1 MKKINL
7 LVIVLIILTFKANS
21 QVHLIG
27 VKNGINITNAT
38 SIQADYRFG
47 NNYGFLYEVL
57 FNDKYSISVDLF
69 YNQRGYK
76 DKLSF
81 TNVDGKLQP
90 TAVIY
95 SYSDY
100 LSFPVKIGYS
110 TGDNLKKFI
119 NLGVNPSLLLDSQSS
134 SPVLDTDGNITSTIN
149 YDSRNSISNF
159 DIGGLIEVGLSYN
172 VVERINLFS
181 SVMYSQSFNSF
192 IKNAVNQN
200 IRHSCFSLSL
210 GVKYKI

>member
-1 MKKINL
+1 MKRINL
-7 LVIVLIILTFKANS
+7 LVAVLIIMTFKANS
-21 QVHLIG
+21 QVHMIG
-27 VKNGINITNAT
+27 VKNGINISNAT
-38 SIQADYRFG
+38 SLHADSRFG

-57 FNDKYSISVDLF
+57 FKDKYSISIDLF

-81 TNVDGKLQP
+81 TNVDGELQQ
-90 TAVIY
+90 TTIIY

-100 LSFPVKIGYS
+100 LSFPIKIGYS
-110 TGDNLKKFI
+110 IGDNLKKFI
-119 NLGVNPSLLLDSQSS
+119 NIGVNTSLLLNSQSS
-134 SPVLDTDGNITSTIN
+134 SLEMDTDGNLIGVIN
-149 YDSRNSISNF
+149 SDSENSLSNF
-159 DIGGLIEVGLSYN
+159 DIGGLIEVGLSYD
-172 VVERINLFS
+172 VAERINIFS

-192 IKNAVNQN
+192 IKNAINQN